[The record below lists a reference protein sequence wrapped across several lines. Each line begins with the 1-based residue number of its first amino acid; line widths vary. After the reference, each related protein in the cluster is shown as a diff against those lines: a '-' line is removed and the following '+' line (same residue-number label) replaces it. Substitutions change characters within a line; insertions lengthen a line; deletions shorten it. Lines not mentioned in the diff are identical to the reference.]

1 MGRRTLG
8 IAAALLALLAVAVG
22 GVLAIES
29 DDEEP
34 RDVAS
39 ETGTGT
45 AVETGTAGET
55 SPTGTESETPAEPD
69 RTEETELERAPEPD
83 RAPDPE
89 PAPAPAAEPARYT
102 AYSAGSGDWQTV
114 VPSGGGWQQPVE
126 AGQGSARLRVTVR
139 GPRGA
144 VLLIDHTPN
153 AAARFGSNEMNAPAK
168 LRTADSPAATRGE
181 SARVAIEVAIALAVS
196 WKPFVKSK
204 ASAVTITT
212 TRRRSDSMNPPIPG
226 RARITLG

>member
-1 MGRRTLG
+1 M
-8 IAAALLALLAVAVG
+8 LAVAVG
-22 GVLAIES
+22 GVLAIGG

-39 ETGTGT
+39 ETGTKT

-55 SPTGTESETPAEPD
+55 STTETESETPAEPD
-69 RTEETELERAPEPD
+69 RTEETEPERAPEPD

-102 AYSAGSGDWQTV
+102 AYSASSGDWQTV
-114 VPSGGGWQQPVE
+114 VPSGSGWQQPVE
-126 AGQGSARLRVTVR
+126 AGQGSARVRVTVR

-153 AAARFGSNEMNAPAK
+153 AAARFGSKYRSQRELTQPWFGSMAEYTLAGDAVGYVLNASETGPGFRVFATGADPAVA
-168 LRTADSPAATRGE
+168 R
-181 SARVAIEVAIALAVS
+181 RVANRLTYVDL
-196 WKPFVKSK
+196 
-204 ASAVTITT
+204 
-212 TRRRSDSMNPPIPG
+212 
-226 RARITLG
+226 

>member
-34 RDVAS
+34 RDMAS

-69 RTEETELERAPEPD
+69 RTEETELERAPEPN

-153 AAARFGSNEMNAPAK
+153 AAARFGSKYRSQRELSQPWFGSMAEYTLAGDAVGYVLNASESGPGFRGFATGADPAV
-168 LRTADSPAATRGE
+168 
-181 SARVAIEVAIALAVS
+181 ARSVANRLTYVDL
-196 WKPFVKSK
+196 
-204 ASAVTITT
+204 
-212 TRRRSDSMNPPIPG
+212 
-226 RARITLG
+226 